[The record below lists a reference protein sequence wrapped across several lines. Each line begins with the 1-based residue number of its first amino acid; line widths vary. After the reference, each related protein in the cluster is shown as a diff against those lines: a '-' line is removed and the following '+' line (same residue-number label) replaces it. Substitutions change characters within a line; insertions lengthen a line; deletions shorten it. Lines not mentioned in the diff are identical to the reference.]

1 MCCASDVLGGGRC
14 ARLMS
19 HVMEEYLHLGCCV
32 KGTDGAQVKL
42 KVEVV
47 VSVDHK
53 FRCILIPGIML
64 FVVFSKS
71 SVPIPLLLTLV
82 FPNTSQFLPL

>member
-1 MCCASDVLGGGRC
+1 
-14 ARLMS
+14 MS

-32 KGTDGAQVKL
+32 KGADGAQVEL

-64 FVVFSKS
+64 FAVFSKS